1 MKECIAALNVSDAER
16 KKISGEN
23 ARALYKL

>member
-1 MKECIAALNVSDAER
+1 MAALNVSDAER
-16 KKISGEN
+16 KKIMGEN

>member
-1 MKECIAALNVSDAER
+1 MKACIAALNVSEAER

-23 ARALYKL
+23 ARALYRL